1 MTLTSPA
8 AIGLLRAILEDPLDD
23 VPRLLLADVLEEAG
37 DPRGEFIRVQIEL
50 ARLSR
55 QPCGGYYCDESV
67 GHIDCEDPT
76 GERRDALRQRER
88 ELLDEYGFD
97 WFGQFARSAGVDE
110 GRGPDR
116 NAWNFRS
123 LGGTLGW
130 CHFRR
135 GFVASVTL
143 TCADWCGAECRHC
156 NGSGSTRPMTMIGV
170 SQIVTCSACH
180 GTGRTGGHGPALVLA
195 APIEEVVLSDV
206 LPREVR
212 SATASRW
219 WFVGDTHVPA
229 KLLNLANQSG
239 IGIPPGHTTPQA
251 ASAVLSRAALRWARQ
266 EAGLP
271 ALS

>member
-1 MTLTSPA
+1 MILTSPTA
-8 AIGLLRAILEDPLDD
+8 RGLLRAILEDPFDD

-37 DPRGEFIRVQIEL
+37 DPRGEFIHVQAKL
-50 ARLSR
+50 ADPSAWKMDETCGKPNRDGPCLNLLRASR
-55 QPCGGYYCDESV
+55 SLWSEECLWCK
-67 GHIDCEDPT
+67 T
-76 GERRDALRQRER
+76 RRREQ

-97 WFGQFARSAGVDE
+97 WFGQFTKTAGVDE

-143 TCADWCGAECRHC
+143 TCADWCGAECQSCQPPGRVIFFRDC
-156 NGSGSTRPMTMIGV
+156 LR
-170 SQIVTCSACH
+170 CH

>member
-1 MTLTSPA
+1 MILTSPA
-8 AIGLLRAILEDPLDD
+8 ARGLFQAILDDLSDD

-37 DPRGEFIRVQIEL
+37 DPSGEFIRVQIEL

-55 QPCGGYYCDESV
+55 WPCGGYYCDESV
-67 GHIDCEDPT
+67 GHIDCEDPA
-76 GERRDALRQRER
+76 GERRGALRRRER

-97 WFGQFARSAGVDE
+97 WFGQFTRTAGVDE

-130 CHFRR
+130 CPARR

-143 TCADWCGAECRHC
+143 TCADWCGTECRRCAGDGKAH
-156 NGSGSTRPMTMIGV
+156 GADRPFEGPPGNCPV
-170 SQIVTCSACH
+170 CR

-195 APIEEVVLSDV
+195 APIEEVVLSDRFAMQWSDGLWYLVEPGEKLDLPFRCPIPDRSSREAV
-206 LPREVR
+206 L
-212 SATASRW
+212 AS
-219 WFVGDTHVPA
+219 
-229 KLLNLANQSG
+229 
-239 IGIPPGHTTPQA
+239 
-251 ASAVLSRAALRWARQ
+251 LSRAALAWARQ

-271 ALS
+271 ALSD